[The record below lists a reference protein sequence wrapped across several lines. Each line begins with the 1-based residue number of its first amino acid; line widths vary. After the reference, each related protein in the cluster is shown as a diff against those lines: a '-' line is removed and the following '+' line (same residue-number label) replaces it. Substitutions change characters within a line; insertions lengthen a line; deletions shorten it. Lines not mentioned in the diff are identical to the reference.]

1 MLSDVETQMTPEE
14 IKLWSITALIKHIL
28 LLSYHD
34 SRMLQ
39 EFGTSDFYRQTK
51 VSPKHRL
58 TR

>member
-1 MLSDVETQMTPEE
+1 MTPEE